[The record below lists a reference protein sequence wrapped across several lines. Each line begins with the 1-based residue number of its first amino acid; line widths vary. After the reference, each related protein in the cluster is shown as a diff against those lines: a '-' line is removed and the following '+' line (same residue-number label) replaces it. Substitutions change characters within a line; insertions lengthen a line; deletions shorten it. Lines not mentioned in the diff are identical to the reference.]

1 MDLSSVTLQ
10 ASCSF
15 PVRTPTLAV
24 RAIRN
29 SARITFCCSS
39 SRLEALARLG
49 NTCSTQRKNSS
60 SRNSKHYRATT
71 DSTSHYRNPSD
82 ISSCQEIPDAD
93 FCDGQSVS
101 QWLVPDRLALWLR
114 SSRSLK
120 EVRSIH
126 AVVVKCFRES
136 VIYMGNNLIST
147 YLGFGKVVEARKVF
161 DKLPNRNVVT
171 WTALINGYLN
181 VGLDDEALRLFND
194 SIENGIRANEKMF
207 VCVLNMC
214 SRRSDFELGSQFHA
228 CIVKGGSRN
237 LIVDSSIVHFYAQCR
252 KLPSAFRAFDR
263 MQEQDV
269 VCWTTMITACA
280 QQGHGQEAISL
291 FSRMLSNGSFPNE
304 FTVCGVLKACGEEK
318 AFKFG
323 RQLHGT
329 IVKKMFRNDVFVGTS
344 LVDMYAKCGEMLDS
358 KKVFNRMRY
367 RNMVTWT
374 SFIAGYARKGLGEE
388 AIRLFRVMKRRKIN
402 SNNWTIVSV
411 LRACGS
417 IEATLLGRE
426 LHAQIIK
433 KSIKTNIYI
442 ASTLVWFYCRC
453 AEYNHAFKVL
463 QQMPRRDVVSWTAI
477 ISGGARLGHESEA
490 LEFLGEMMEEG
501 VDPNSFTYSSALKAC
516 ANLETVRLGKLIH
529 SCANK
534 TPSLSNVFVGSAL
547 INMYAKCGYLSE
559 ASQVFDSMPD
569 RNLVSWK
576 AMIMGYAKNG
586 LCQEALK
593 LMYRMKAEGIVVD
606 DYIIATVLAACGD
619 FKWDMEA
626 SSEYCLLS
634 T

>member
-1 MDLSSVTLQ
+1 MEFSSVTLQ

-15 PVRTPTLAV
+15 PVRTPTLAAT
-24 RAIRN
+24 AIRN
-29 SARITFCCSS
+29 SARIPFCCSS
-39 SRLEALARLG
+39 SRLEALAKLG
-49 NTCSTQRKNSS
+49 NTYSTQRKNSS
-60 SRNSKHYRATT
+60 SRNSKHYRTTT

-82 ISSCQEIPDAD
+82 ISSCQEVPDAD
-93 FCDGQSVS
+93 FCDGKSVS
-101 QWLVPDRLALWLR
+101 QWLVPDRLALSLR
-114 SSRSLK
+114 SSRSLN
-120 EVRSIH
+120 EVRSVH

-136 VIYMGNNLIST
+136 VTYMGNNLIST
-147 YLGFGKVVEARKVF
+147 YLGFGKIVEARKVF

-171 WTALINGYLN
+171 WTALIKGYLDA
-181 VGLDDEALRLFND
+181 GLNDEALRLFND

-207 VCVLNMC
+207 VCVLNLC

-237 LIVDSSIVHFYAQCR
+237 LILDSSIVHFYAQCR
-252 KLPSAFRAFDR
+252 KLQSAFRAFDQ

-280 QQGHGQEAISL
+280 QQGHGQEAFSL
-291 FSRMLSNGSFPNE
+291 FSRMLSNGSSPNE

-318 AFKFG
+318 ALKFG

-329 IVKKMFRNDVFVGTS
+329 TVKKMFRNDVFVGTS

-358 KKVFNRMRY
+358 KKVFNRMRH

-388 AIRLFRVMKRRKIN
+388 AIRLFRVMKRRNIN
-402 SNNWTIVSV
+402 ANNWTIVSV

-433 KSIKTNIYI
+433 KSISTNIYI
-442 ASTLVWFYCRC
+442 ATTLVWFYCKC

-501 VDPNSFTYSSALKAC
+501 VEPNSFTYSSALKAC
-516 ANLETVRLGKLIH
+516 ATLETVHLGKLIH

-606 DYIIATVLAACGD
+606 DYAIATVLTACGD
-619 FKWDMEA
+619 LKWDMEA